1 MINLIKNGIKTK
13 WIKNIMDEPLDLS
26 KKRPGPWNKKISSP
40 IDSVIIDMI
49 LTHYNIQSLE
59 GLKLILTGKDFDEIV
74 EVAEKKYYE
83 TIMYDTTQG
92 EA

>member
-1 MINLIKNGIKTK
+1 
-13 WIKNIMDEPLDLS
+13 
-26 KKRPGPWNKKISSP
+26 
-40 IDSVIIDMI
+40 MI

>member
-1 MINLIKNGIKTK
+1 MENKIK
-13 WIKNIMDEPLDLS
+13 
-26 KKRPGPWNKKISSP
+26 SP

-49 LTHYNIQSLE
+49 LTHYNVQSLE
-59 GLKLILTGKDFDEIV
+59 GNKLNLTGKDFDEIV

-83 TIMYDTTQG
+83 AIMHDTPIGVEG